1 MARFPPEKLRFD
13 AAIGLAAILEHAH
26 GPALRTAY
34 NRTKE
39 VADHDTDN
47 PLRRAFDATNR
58 ADKSVT
64 AGWEIPKP
72 GERVNVNRIV
82 AEALHCRENGIRPE
96 ALDYATGGMRDQ
108 GGYQTTHA
116 LWALTIARDNKCI
129 PDFAARAKALIDEL
143 RAAEPDKPGPAAL
156 DVDLFAERL
165 LMLELAGDPNTQA
178 WARKLVAAQNA
189 DGSWGQL
196 AAGEDPYHQFH
207 ATLVAT
213 WALSLQ
219 KM

>member
-1 MARFPPEKLRFD
+1 MIRRSLTKRALLLVITACQREEPPLDPVQRAGDWMARFPPEKLRFD

-47 PLRRAFDATNR
+47 PLRRAFDPTNR

-96 ALDYATGGMRDQ
+96 ALDYATGAMRDQ
-108 GGYQTTHA
+108 GG
-116 LWALTIARDNKCI
+116 
-129 PDFAARAKALIDEL
+129 
-143 RAAEPDKPGPAAL
+143 
-156 DVDLFAERL
+156 
-165 LMLELAGDPNTQA
+165 
-178 WARKLVAAQNA
+178 
-189 DGSWGQL
+189 
-196 AAGEDPYHQFH
+196 
-207 ATLVAT
+207 
-213 WALSLQ
+213 
-219 KM
+219 